1 MSPAAEQV
9 MRMPKIVVTDDDEIV
24 RTTLVRGLQRAGY
37 DVLAFPDAAPALD
50 EVNFKEV
57 DLVITD
63 LQMPLLGEQFILM
76 LREMNIRVPVI
87 VITAYLSEDRAR
99 YLQDL
104 GVHQI
109 LEKPFRLSELL
120 ETLKEMLTPS
130 EKA

>member
-1 MSPAAEQV
+1 MPSAAEQV

-37 DVLAFPDAAPALD
+37 EVLAFPDAAPALD
-50 EVNFKEV
+50 EVDFKEV

-76 LREMNIRVPVI
+76 LRGMDIHVPVI
-87 VITAYLSEDRAR
+87 VITAYLNEDRAR
-99 YLQDL
+99 YLKDL

-109 LEKPFRLSELL
+109 LEKPFRLSALFQ
-120 ETLKEMLTPS
+120 TLKEMLTYS